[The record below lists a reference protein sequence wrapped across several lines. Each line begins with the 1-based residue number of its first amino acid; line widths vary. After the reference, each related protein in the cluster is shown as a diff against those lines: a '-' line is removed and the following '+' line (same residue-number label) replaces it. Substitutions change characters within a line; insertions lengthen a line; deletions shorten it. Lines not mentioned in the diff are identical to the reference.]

1 VPGRRPGHPN
11 ERGRPILSSNSATG
25 VVIQPT
31 RFQIQPR
38 LEQQPC
44 SHGRVEQLDSSI
56 ADTPDVARDHRFV
69 QSSAMLGVKM
79 NAAIALILA
88 LLLSGPAMA
97 AETAAMFAKGI
108 IEPGLHPWAI
118 VTVPDECL
126 VVELRL
132 DPLVAKH
139 SDLKKEFGA
148 IARTVVPAAL
158 DKFPKLKS
166 VQLTGLV
173 TVRDKRSNDHDVQA
187 VMVKFYRANSA
198 SIKWDTVN
206 PADVIDLSDKKA
218 VSPTLAATVAH

>member
-1 VPGRRPGHPN
+1 MMRPANAPRKPGFR
-11 ERGRPILSSNSATG
+11 
-25 VVIQPT
+25 T
-31 RFQIQPR
+31 RMKP
-38 LEQQPC
+38 
-44 SHGRVEQLDSSI
+44 
-56 ADTPDVARDHRFV
+56 ARTTR
-69 QSSAMLGVKM
+69 
-79 NAAIALILA
+79 
-88 LLLSGPAMA
+88 SGFA
-97 AETAAMFAKGI
+97 AETAAMFAKSVI
-108 IEPGLHPWAI
+108 TEPGLHPWTI
-118 VTVPDECL
+118 VTLPDECL

-218 VSPTLAATVAH
+218 VSPMLAATAAH

>member
-1 VPGRRPGHPN
+1 
-11 ERGRPILSSNSATG
+11 
-25 VVIQPT
+25 VIQPINLQT
-31 RFQIQPR
+31 QSR

-44 SHGRVEQLDSSI
+44 SHGRIGQLDSSI
-56 ADTPDVARDHRFV
+56 ADAPDVGRDNYFV
-69 QSSAMLGVKM
+69 KSSAMSGVKM
-79 NAAIALILA
+79 NVAIALILA

-97 AETAAMFAKGI
+97 AETAAIFAKGI

-126 VVELRL
+126 VVEFRL
-132 DPLVAKH
+132 DPFVAKH

-148 IARTVVPAAL
+148 IVRTVVPAAL

-187 VMVKFYRANSA
+187 VMVKFYRTNSA

-218 VSPTLAATVAH
+218 VSPMLAATVAH